1 MPNIYRS
8 NYDNENR
15 SFKKPPP
22 KKKKKDFKTLKNN
35 TLKSLNDVEFFLNNW
50 AEFAKYAKIYKLFKK
65 R

>member
-15 SFKKPPP
+15 SFNKPPP
-22 KKKKKDFKTLKNN
+22 KKEKKDFKTLKSN
-35 TLKSLNDVEFFLNNW
+35 TLKSLNDVEYFLNNW